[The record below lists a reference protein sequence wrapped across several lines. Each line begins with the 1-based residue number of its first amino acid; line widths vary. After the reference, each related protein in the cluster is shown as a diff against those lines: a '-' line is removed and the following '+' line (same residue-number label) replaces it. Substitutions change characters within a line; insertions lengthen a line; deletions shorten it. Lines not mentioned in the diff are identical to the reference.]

1 MADFM
6 ENLRKKITNKGVI
19 MKDIKS
25 FFIGFL
31 SCLCLMLFMGQTN
44 QPNDNIGRYQG
55 FADDYKTYLIDTRN
69 GQTYFLKGSNLDN
82 ISWKKYPIAKIGD

>member
-1 MADFM
+1 MN
-6 ENLRKKITNKGVI
+6 ELNNNKGGM

-69 GQTYFLKGSNLDN
+69 GETYFLKGSNLDN